1 LLTLVLFPFGVIMA
15 VAAPDI
21 VRMLGGEKWMTA
33 AEPLRV
39 LSIFSLCS
47 GLSAAI
53 GALQYG
59 LGRPEVPLRVWIGQF
74 VIYATAIVPL
84 TNRYGLIGA
93 AWALSLSYLCGLGL
107 YVVYTSRQL
116 GVEAWSVFSPLVRTL
131 FPLVSGLSLFLFV
144 REVGGDTVPA
154 HWTLL
159 AGTLSAVGMY
169 LLYVWWVE
177 YPRLLKLWQA

>member
-1 LLTLVLFPFGVIMA
+1 
-15 VAAPDI
+15 
-21 VRMLGGEKWMTA
+21 
-33 AEPLRV
+33 
-39 LSIFSLCS
+39 
-47 GLSAAI
+47 
-53 GALQYG
+53 
-59 LGRPEVPLRVWIGQF
+59 
-74 VIYATAIVPL
+74 
-84 TNRYGLIGA
+84 
-93 AWALSLSYLCGLGL
+93 
-107 YVVYTSRQL
+107 VVYTSRQL